1 MASMEATWRMA
12 GEAAVVTPFDLD
24 ALYREQAL
32 PMTRLAF
39 AIVGSNVIAEELVQD
54 AFVRLGRQPAGRV
67 REPVP
72 YLRTTVVNLSRNW
85 VRRQV
90 VARRTPVRPHTAS
103 LGEPDVDA
111 TWAAVCRLPVKYRT
125 VLALR
130 YYEDLPDDEIA
141 DVLGVRRSTVR
152 SLVHR
157 GLELLRKELA

>member
-1 MASMEATWRMA
+1 MTPMEATWRVA
-12 GEAAVVTPFDLD
+12 DEAAVTPFDLD

-32 PMTRLAF
+32 PMTRLSY
-39 AIVGSNVIAEELVQD
+39 AIVGSNAIAEELVQD
-54 AFVRLGRQPAGRV
+54 AFVRLGRQPVGRV

-72 YLRTTVVNLSRNW
+72 YLRTVVVNLSRNW

-90 VARRTPVRPHTAS
+90 VARRAPIRPDATS
-103 LGEPDVDA
+103 LGEPEVDA

-141 DVLGVRRSTVR
+141 DVLGVRRATVR

>member
-1 MASMEATWRMA
+1 M
-12 GEAAVVTPFDLD
+12 VTPSDLD

-32 PMTRLAF
+32 PMTRLAH
-39 AIVGSNVIAEELVQD
+39 AIVGSNAIAEELVQD

-72 YLRTTVVNLSRNW
+72 HLRTTVVNLSRNW
-85 VRRQV
+85 VRRQ
-90 VARRTPVRPHTAS
+90 
-103 LGEPDVDA
+103 
-111 TWAAVCRLPVKYRT
+111 PVKCRP

-141 DVLGVRRSTVR
+141 DVLGVRRATVR

-157 GLELLRKELA
+157 GLGLMRKELA